1 LTDEGSDDRKNP
13 LPFFKASFPSN
24 PYRTSKESTTMNVS
38 HMVRPH
44 VAETP
49 DKTAIL
55 FGERRISYAQLDG
68 LVMRMAHGVTKM
80 GYRKG
85 DVLSIFLP
93 SRPELIIA
101 YLGSVRA
108 GVTVNLVNA
117 MLQKTEVAYILKD
130 CGSKGILTDSK
141 RLPIVEA
148 ARPELD
154 ALEDVVLLEDGHSPD
169 FHSLLA
175 LGEGGFD
182 EPETR
187 ETDLCHLMYTS
198 GTTGWP
204 KGVMAT
210 HRNICHNATEFGK
223 VHFTPE
229 DTIMVA
235 TPIFH
240 CWGLVNGTFG
250 MLAKGGTVITV
261 ERFSPDQAL
270 ADIERLRPTI
280 FQGVPPMYNLLLKQ
294 PDLEKREISSVT
306 FCLSAATKMPENLI
320 RQVEEKLKWRYA
332 EAWGLTEVSCV
343 GTTAPYRETRIGSCG
358 RGMAD
363 AEIKVI
369 DEQGNVLPAD
379 KQGELC
385 VRGSCVTLGYL
396 NKLEATRASFDA
408 EGWFH
413 SGDIAYMDQDGYAYI
428 VDRKKDMINVGGEK
442 VFPSEVEDMM
452 IDHPKIKDI
461 VIVGVPDELK
471 GEAPKAFIVLKE
483 GERACYEE
491 IREYCKSRMAAYKVP
506 VAVEFID
513 EIPRLAS
520 GKALRRMLRDK
531 EWNKA

>member
-1 LTDEGSDDRKNP
+1 
-13 LPFFKASFPSN
+13 
-24 PYRTSKESTTMNVS
+24 
-38 HMVRPH
+38 
-44 VAETP
+44 
-49 DKTAIL
+49 
-55 FGERRISYAQLDG
+55 
-68 LVMRMAHGVTKM
+68 
-80 GYRKG
+80 
-85 DVLSIFLP
+85 
-93 SRPELIIA
+93 
-101 YLGSVRA
+101 
-108 GVTVNLVNA
+108 
-117 MLQKTEVAYILKD
+117 
-130 CGSKGILTDSK
+130 
-141 RLPIVEA
+141 
-148 ARPELD
+148 
-154 ALEDVVLLEDGHSPD
+154 
-169 FHSLLA
+169 
-175 LGEGGFD
+175 
-182 EPETR
+182 
-187 ETDLCHLMYTS
+187 
-198 GTTGWP
+198 
-204 KGVMAT
+204 
-210 HRNICHNATEFGK
+210 
-223 VHFTPE
+223 
-229 DTIMVA
+229 
-235 TPIFH
+235 
-240 CWGLVNGTFG
+240 
-250 MLAKGGTVITV
+250 VITV
-261 ERFSPDQAL
+261 ERFFPDQAL
-270 ADIERLRPTI
+270 RDIERLRPTI

-343 GTTAPYRETRIGSCG
+343 GTTARYTETRIGACG
-358 RGMAD
+358 KGMAD
-363 AEIKVI
+363 AQIKVI
-369 DEQGNVLPAD
+369 DEQGNILSPG

-385 VRGSCVTLGYL
+385 VRGTCVTLGYF
-396 NKLEATRASFDA
+396 NKPEATRASFDA

-413 SGDIAYMDQDGYAYI
+413 SGDIAYMDEEGYAYI